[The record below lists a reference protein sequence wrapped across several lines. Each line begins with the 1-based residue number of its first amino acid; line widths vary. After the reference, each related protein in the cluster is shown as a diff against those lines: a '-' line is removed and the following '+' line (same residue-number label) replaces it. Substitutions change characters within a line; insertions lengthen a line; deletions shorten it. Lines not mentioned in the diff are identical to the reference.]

1 MTIELVHEMT
11 AIFPTLPGLG
21 WSVSKAPRFATRI
34 QRAVSGRELR
44 VIDQPNP
51 IWIWTLTYSLLRD
64 GHDTRAASGPGV
76 GNDELRTLMGF
87 FLQQQGAYQP
97 FLFDDP
103 TDDQASAQAI
113 GTGDGG
119 TTVFQLV
126 RTMGAALPAGGFA
139 EPITAPNTVSTI
151 YFDGMR
157 QSASAYSVDPATGLI
172 TFTSPPPAGQLI
184 TVDFTYFFRVRFADD
199 SAEFENFLYQLWAL
213 KQVKLQSV
221 FV

>member
-1 MTIELVHEMT
+1 MT

-21 WSVSKAPRFATRI
+21 WSVSKTPRFATRI

-44 VIDQPNP
+44 VIDQPSP
-51 IWIWTLTYSLLRD
+51 IWSWTLTYSMLRD
-64 GHDTRAASGPGV
+64 AHDVRAASGPGV
-76 GNDELRTLMGF
+76 GHDELRTLMGF
-87 FLQQQGAYQP
+87 FLQQQGAFQP

-103 TDDQASAQAI
+103 TGDAASAQAI

-126 RTMGAALPAGGFA
+126 RTMGAALPGGGFA
-139 EPITAPNTVSTI
+139 EPVTAPNTVAAI
-151 YFDGMR
+151 YFNGVL
-157 QSASAYSVDPATGLI
+157 QSSSGWGVDAATGLV
-172 TFTSPPPAGQLI
+172 TFASPPPAGQLV
-184 TVDFTYFFRVRFADD
+184 TADFTYFFRVRFADD
-199 SAEFENFLYQLWAL
+199 TADFESFLYQLWSL

>member
-1 MTIELVHEMT
+1 MT

-44 VIDQPNP
+44 VVDQPNP
-51 IWIWTLTYSLLRD
+51 IWTWTLTYSMLRD
-64 GHDTRAASGPGV
+64 EHDTRAASGLGF
-76 GNDELRTLMGF
+76 GYDELRTLMGF
-87 FLQQQGAYQP
+87 FLQQQGAFQP

-103 TDDQASAQAI
+103 TDDTVSAQAI
-113 GTGDGG
+113 GTGNGS

-126 RTMGAALPAGGFA
+126 RSMGVALPGGGFA
-139 EPITAPNTVSTI
+139 EPITAPNVVSAI
-151 YFDGMR
+151 YFDGIV
-157 QSASAYSVDPATGLI
+157 QSASEYGVDPTTGLI
-172 TFTSPPPAGQLI
+172 TFTAPPPAGQLI
-184 TVDFTYFFRVRFADD
+184 TADFTYYFRVRFADD
-199 SAEFENFLYQLWAL
+199 TADFENFLYQLWAL